1 MSAQKRS
8 AKRSA
13 HGALGAFAG
22 FVGMSVVAGLLVT
35 AAVTPAI
42 AVTGIAA
49 SDSLGMF
56 ENLPEY
62 LKLDQLPQVSTV
74 YAKKGNTEVQIAS
87 FWAQNRVVAKW
98 GDISQFAKD
107 AATSGEDP
115 RFYEHGGID
124 IKGTVRG
131 ALSTW
136 LKKDTQGGST
146 ITQQYVKNV
155 KIQMCEKYNVNN
167 GDEKLHQKW
176 IACYNDAT
184 ETTPDRKLKE
194 MKQAIGLEKKY
205 GKNTILLNYLNI
217 AGFGGQ
223 VYGIQSASLYYY
235 GVSAKDLTV
244 AQAASLLA
252 IVNNPDNLRLD
263 VPDSKTNGA
272 KNGYAANKSRRDYII
287 DKMLQYKKIT
297 QKQRDE
303 AIATKITPKIT
314 PQSNG
319 CMTAAAYDAD
329 IFCSYVQNSILNDP
343 AFGATA
349 DDRWAALTGGGFKI
363 YTTLD
368 LDLQKTTQDSLRDYV
383 PATAEGMDI
392 GGATVA
398 LQQNTGRIL
407 TMAQNRPYNN
417 TAKAPA
423 GTTSLNYT
431 ADAAYGD
438 SGGFAVGSTYKAFS
452 LVAWLQEGHA
462 LRDIINAD
470 RHTYPTSLF
479 HNSCAGPDATWN
491 VSNDEGGEGGNMS
504 VLDATKYSVNT
515 AFATMGTKVDLCTI
529 QKAATALGMHESN
542 GDPMPSNAS
551 SILGSGM
558 DISPLTLAT
567 AYAGFANGGK
577 ICTPVAIDKVTNAD
591 GTDRPVTP
599 TSCKQAIDP
608 KIAAGVAYALQTPF
622 QGGGTAQSANPRDG
636 VPLLGKTGTTD
647 GAYDN
652 WLATATTKVATATW
666 IGNVQGVKQANGKYE
681 KTDMHYKYFQPKSGG
696 YYRQGNNLKFP
707 VVKTILEATNAK
719 FGGSAFPTVDSL
731 VLNGIQVDVPDVAGK
746 SLSDA
751 KSLLTGVG
759 FTVQEGGRIAGSQP
773 SGTMERSDP
782 AGGTKASKG
791 ATILLYA
798 SDGTLVTVPGLSGTK
813 ADIQAT
819 LNGAG
824 FNSVKFTGSN
834 DPDATFKSSS
844 PAPGSQASTKSTIT
858 VTLQAPAKTGPNPPK
873 PGNG

>member
-13 HGALGAFAG
+13 QGALGAFAG
-22 FVGMSVVAGLLVT
+22 FIGMSVVAGLLVT

-42 AVTGIAA
+42 AVTGIAT

-74 YAKKGNTEVQIAS
+74 YAKKGKTEVQIAS
-87 FWAQNRVVAKW
+87 FWAQNRVVVKW
-98 GDISQFAKD
+98 GEISQFAKD

-124 IKGTVRG
+124 IKGTIRG

-136 LKKDTQGGST
+136 LKGDTQGGST

-155 KIQMCEKYNVNN
+155 KIQLCEKYNVND
-167 GDEKLHQKW
+167 GDAKLHQKW
-176 IACYNDAT
+176 LDCYHDAT

-263 VPDSKTNGA
+263 VPDSKTNGTA
-272 KNGYAANKSRRDYII
+272 NGYAANKNRRDYII

-297 QKQRDE
+297 QKQHDE

-314 PQSNG
+314 PQNNG
-319 CMTAAAYDAD
+319 CMTAAKFDAD
-329 IFCSYVQNSILNDP
+329 IFCSYVQNSILNDT

-349 DDRWAALTGGGFKI
+349 DERWAALTSGGFKI

-368 LDLQKTTQDSLRDYV
+368 LNLQKTAQDSLRDYV

-392 GGATVA
+392 GGATTAVE
-398 LQQNTGRIL
+398 QNTGRII
-407 TMAQNRPYNN
+407 TMAQNRAYNN
-417 TAKAPA
+417 TANAPK

-431 ADAAYGD
+431 ADYAYGG

-470 RHTYPTSLF
+470 RHTFPTSLY

-577 ICTPVAIDKVTNAD
+577 VCTPVAIDKITNPD
-591 GTDRPVTP
+591 GSNRAVTP
-599 TSCKQAIDP
+599 TNCKQAIDP
-608 KIAAGVAYALQTPF
+608 KIAAGVAYALKTPF
-622 QGGGTAQSANPRDG
+622 QGGGTAQSANPNDG
-636 VPLLGKTGTTD
+636 VPILGKTGTTD

-666 IGNVQGVKQANGKYE
+666 IGNVEGVKQSNGKVE
-681 KTDMHYKYFQPKSGG
+681 KTDMHYKYFQAKSGG
-696 YYRQGNNLKFP
+696 YYYQGNNLKFP
-707 VVKTILEATNAK
+707 VVKTILQALNAK
-719 FGGSAFPTVDSL
+719 YGGKDFANVDSL
-731 VLNGIQVDVPDVAGK
+731 VLNGIQITVPDITGK
-746 SLSDA
+746 TPAEA
-751 KSLLTGVG
+751 KGLLEGIG
-759 FTVQEGGRIAGSQP
+759 FTYR
-773 SGTMERSDP
+773 D
-782 AGGTKASKG
+782 GGTKPGTQDAGTVSGSSPGSGSKASKG
-791 ATILLYA
+791 
-798 SDGTLVTVPGLSGTK
+798 
-813 ADIQAT
+813 
-819 LNGAG
+819 
-824 FNSVKFTGSN
+824 
-834 DPDATFKSSS
+834 
-844 PAPGSQASTKSTIT
+844 STIT
-858 VTLQAPAKTGPNPPK
+858 VYTSDGKQVTVPSLTAGMSRSDVEAALNQAGLRADFSGGKNPAAVFVSSDPKSGSAVSKDSTVKVTMADPESPPK
-873 PGNG
+873 TDKSDKP